1 MVIRSNTE
9 MHPTGLVRHIAT
21 GNLPAVSAYNTRLT
35 NSLLPPK
42 VSQHASQ
49 HPRSGADVQS
59 SGPNLT
65 VSSGHSPFS
74 RSCIMDPVTTF
85 KLVSIA
91 CIWVVG
97 LAGGLTPALL
107 AARHDQSPTLR
118 VLSAFSGG
126 VFLAGGFFHL
136 LHSAVENPALRRW
149 SSQDDGRFAFP
160 YAEMFSTLGFLGL
173 LLLEQAAQ
181 ASMRPAAYLPAK
193 SEDGDEELH
202 GATESD
208 DTYLGDLEEDEAE
221 QALALGSNV
230 RRSRAGHSHLG
241 GSAAEPGSMAVAM
254 VLFIALSF
262 HSVLEGLGIGAQT
275 ETAWGVF
282 LAIVMHKGL
291 AAFALGS
298 GLVQSAMPV
307 AQVTLYMV
315 VFSFMSIIGIVV
327 GWIIAADSSEDSA
340 AAGICVALASGTFIY
355 VAVMEV
361 IPQEFPRHSHDGGH
375 GHQQQSSDTLKK
387 SIALVAGYAI
397 FGALAKWS

>member
-1 MVIRSNTE
+1 MN
-9 MHPTGLVRHIAT
+9 
-21 GNLPAVSAYNTRLT
+21 
-35 NSLLPPK
+35 
-42 VSQHASQ
+42 
-49 HPRSGADVQS
+49 
-59 SGPNLT
+59 
-65 VSSGHSPFS
+65 
-74 RSCIMDPVTTF
+74 PVTVF
-85 KLVSIA
+85 KLVSIV

-97 LAGGLTPALL
+97 LVGGLTPACL
-107 AARHDQSPTLR
+107 ASRHDKSPTLSI
-118 VLSAFSGG
+118 LSAFSGG

-136 LHSAVENPALRRW
+136 LHSAIENPALRKW
-149 SSQDDGRFAFP
+149 STEDEGRYEFP
-160 YAEMFSTLGFLGL
+160 YAEMFCTLGFLGL

-181 ASMRPAAYLPAK
+181 AKMDSSNEAAAQNYMPAK
-193 SEDGDEELH
+193 SEDDEELH

-208 DTYLGDLEEDEAE
+208 DTYLEDLDEEE
-221 QALALGSNV
+221 QGLGSNV
-230 RRSRAGHSHLG
+230 RRSSGHSHFG
-241 GSAAEPGSMAVAM
+241 EAPKEADAGSMAVAM

-282 LAIVMHKGL
+282 MAIIMHKGL

-307 AQVTLYMV
+307 AQVMLYMT
-315 VFSFMSIIGIVV
+315 VFSFMSIIGIIV

-361 IPQEFPRHSHDGGH
+361 IPQEFPRHSHGGDEGH
-375 GHQQQSSDTLKK
+375 GHQHKNKATLKK

-397 FGALAKWS
+397 FGLLAKWS

>member
-1 MVIRSNTE
+1 LSLFFRDLLHVIGASFAE
-9 MHPTGLVRHIAT
+9 QSLTGLHTLQFTKRDNVSEFSVFQVYHT
-21 GNLPAVSAYNTRLT
+21 NLLG
-35 NSLLPPK
+35 SLPI
-42 VSQHASQ
+42 S
-49 HPRSGADVQS
+49 
-59 SGPNLT
+59 
-65 VSSGHSPFS
+65 FS
-74 RSCIMDPVTTF
+74 IMDPVTVF
-85 KLVSIA
+85 KLVSIV

-97 LAGGLTPALL
+97 LVGGLVPALL
-107 AARHDQSPTLR
+107 ASRHDQSPTLH

-136 LHSAVENPALRRW
+136 LHSAMENPALRRW
-149 SSQDDGRFAFP
+149 SSMDEGRYAFP
-160 YAEMFSTLGFLGL
+160 YAEMFCTLGFLGL

-181 ASMRPAAYLPAK
+181 AKMESSSRTNDYLPAK
-193 SEDGDEELH
+193 VEDDDELH

-208 DTYLGDLEEDEAE
+208 DTYTGDEDEE
-221 QALALGSNV
+221 QGVALGKG
-230 RRSRAGHSHLG
+230 RRGHSH
-241 GSAAEPGSMAVAM
+241 SAGEPGSMAVAM

-298 GLVQSAMPV
+298 GLVQSAMPAAHV
-307 AQVTLYMV
+307 MLYMV
-315 VFSFMSIIGIVV
+315 VFSFMSIIGIIV

-361 IPQEFPRHSHDGGH
+361 IPQEFPRHSHGGH
-375 GHQQQSSDTLKK
+375 EGHHQLKAPATLKK
-387 SIALVAGYAI
+387 SIALVVGYAI
-397 FGALAKWS
+397 FGLLAKWS

>member
-1 MVIRSNTE
+1 MVRAALASVHSSNGPRSTPPPVDSI
-9 MHPTGLVRHIAT
+9 M
-21 GNLPAVSAYNTRLT
+21 
-35 NSLLPPK
+35 SLLEQTEYRVPVTFAPH
-42 VSQHASQ
+42 HAPVFCRLFNDTHSSPSFLVFMYVT
-49 HPRSGADVQS
+49 PRSAQS
-59 SGPNLT
+59 GICP
-65 VSSGHSPFS
+65 
-74 RSCIMDPVTTF
+74 MDPVTLF

-91 CIWVVG
+91 GIWLVG
-97 LAGGLTPALL
+97 LAGGLAPALL
-107 AARHDQSPTLR
+107 ASRHDESPTLR

-136 LHSAVENPALRRW
+136 LHAAVENAALRRW
-149 SSQDDGRFAFP
+149 SSMDGGRFAFP

-173 LLLEQAAQ
+173 LLLEQAAHAAVLDG
-181 ASMRPAAYLPAK
+181 ASGYALAK
-193 SEDGDEELH
+193 AQDDDDDDELR

-208 DTYLGDLEEDEAE
+208 DTYVGGLELDDE
-221 QALALGSNV
+221 
-230 RRSRAGHSHLG
+230 RPGHSHAPAG
-241 GSAAEPGSMAVAM
+241 HARKGDAGSLAVAM
-254 VLFIALSF
+254 VLFVALSF

-282 LAIVMHKGL
+282 LAIIMHKGL

-307 AQVTLYMV
+307 GLVMLYMF

-361 IPQEFPRHSHDGGH
+361 IPQEFPRHSHGAGGEH
-375 GHQQQSSDTLKK
+375 DALEQKSADTLKK

-397 FGALAKWS
+397 FGMLAKWS

>member
-1 MVIRSNTE
+1 MN
-9 MHPTGLVRHIAT
+9 
-21 GNLPAVSAYNTRLT
+21 
-35 NSLLPPK
+35 
-42 VSQHASQ
+42 
-49 HPRSGADVQS
+49 
-59 SGPNLT
+59 
-65 VSSGHSPFS
+65 
-74 RSCIMDPVTTF
+74 PVTVF
-85 KLVSIA
+85 KLVSIV

-97 LAGGLTPALL
+97 LVGGLAPACL
-107 AARHDQSPTLR
+107 ASHHDKSPTLSI
-118 VLSAFSGG
+118 LSAFSGG

-136 LHSAVENPALRRW
+136 LHSAIENPALRKW
-149 SSQDDGRFAFP
+149 STEDEGRYEFP
-160 YAEMFSTLGFLGL
+160 YAEMFCTLGFLGL

-181 ASMRPAAYLPAK
+181 AKMDSSNEAKAKDYLPAK
-193 SEDGDEELH
+193 TEDDEELH

-208 DTYLGDLEEDEAE
+208 DTYLEDLDEEE
-221 QALALGSNV
+221 QGLALGSNV
-230 RRSRAGHSHLG
+230 RRSSGHSHFS
-241 GSAAEPGSMAVAM
+241 GSPKEADAGSMAVAM

-282 LAIVMHKGL
+282 MAIIMHKGL

-307 AQVTLYMV
+307 THVMLYMV

-361 IPQEFPRHSHDGGH
+361 IPQEFPRHSHGGDDGH
-375 GHQQQSSDTLKK
+375 GHQQKSKVTLQK
-387 SIALVAGYAI
+387 SLALVAGYAI
-397 FGALAKWS
+397 FGLLAKWS

>member
-1 MVIRSNTE
+1 
-9 MHPTGLVRHIAT
+9 
-21 GNLPAVSAYNTRLT
+21 
-35 NSLLPPK
+35 
-42 VSQHASQ
+42 
-49 HPRSGADVQS
+49 
-59 SGPNLT
+59 
-65 VSSGHSPFS
+65 
-74 RSCIMDPVTTF
+74 MDPVTVF
-85 KLVSIA
+85 KLVSIG

-107 AARHDQSPTLR
+107 ASRHDKSPTLSI
-118 VLSAFSGG
+118 LSAFSGG

-136 LHSAVENPALRRW
+136 LHAAVENPALRRW
-149 SSQDDGRFAFP
+149 STQDEGRYEFP
-160 YAEMFSTLGFLGL
+160 YAEMFCTLGFLGL

-181 ASMRPAAYLPAK
+181 AHMSSSSEAGGYVPAK
-193 SEDGDEELH
+193 GEDDEELR

-208 DTYLGDLEEDEAE
+208 DTYLGDLDVDDEE
-221 QALALGSNV
+221 QALAAASNV
-230 RRSRAGHSHLG
+230 RHSHSHSHG
-241 GSAAEPGSMAVAM
+241 PGQQADEADAGSLAVAM
-254 VLFIALSF
+254 VLFVALSF

-282 LAIVMHKGL
+282 LAIIMHKGL

-307 AQVTLYMV
+307 AYVMLYMF

-361 IPQEFPRHSHDGGH
+361 IPQEFPRHSHGGDE
-375 GHQQQSSDTLKK
+375 GHSHQPKSTVTLKK

-397 FGALAKWS
+397 FGLLAKWS

>member
-1 MVIRSNTE
+1 ME
-9 MHPTGLVRHIAT
+9 
-21 GNLPAVSAYNTRLT
+21 AV
-35 NSLLPPK
+35 
-42 VSQHASQ
+42 
-49 HPRSGADVQS
+49 
-59 SGPNLT
+59 T
-65 VSSGHSPFS
+65 V
-74 RSCIMDPVTTF
+74 F
-85 KLVSIA
+85 KLVSIV

-97 LAGGLTPALL
+97 LAGGLIPALL
-107 AARHDQSPTLR
+107 ASKEGHSPILSI
-118 VLSAFSGG
+118 LSAFSGG

-136 LHSAVENPALRRW
+136 LHSAIENPALR
-149 SSQDDGRFAFP
+149 
-160 YAEMFSTLGFLGL
+160 FLGL

-181 ASMRPAAYLPAK
+181 AKMNSSSDTNTQNYLPAK
-193 SEDGDEELH
+193 TEDDEELH

-208 DTYLGDLEEDEAE
+208 DTYTEDLDEEEG
-221 QALALGSNV
+221 LASVSNI
-230 RRSRAGHSHLG
+230 RRSHAGHSHLG
-241 GSAAEPGSMAVAM
+241 GVGDQADAGSLAVAM

-282 LAIVMHKGL
+282 MAIVMHKGL

-315 VFSFMSIIGIVV
+315 VFSFMSIIGIII

-361 IPQEFPRHSHDGGH
+361 IPQEFPRHSHGGHGDH
-375 GHQQQSSDTLKK
+375 GHQQKNTLTTQKT
-387 SIALVAGYAI
+387 IALVAGYAI
-397 FGALAKWS
+397 FGLLAKWS

>member
-1 MVIRSNTE
+1 
-9 MHPTGLVRHIAT
+9 
-21 GNLPAVSAYNTRLT
+21 
-35 NSLLPPK
+35 
-42 VSQHASQ
+42 
-49 HPRSGADVQS
+49 
-59 SGPNLT
+59 
-65 VSSGHSPFS
+65 
-74 RSCIMDPVTTF
+74 MDPVTVF
-85 KLVSIA
+85 KLVSIV

-97 LAGGLTPALL
+97 LVGGLIPACL
-107 AARHDQSPTLR
+107 ASRHDKSPTLSI
-118 VLSAFSGG
+118 LSAFSGG

-136 LHSAVENPALRRW
+136 LHSAIENPALRKW
-149 SSQDDGRFAFP
+149 STEDEGRYEFP
-160 YAEMFSTLGFLGL
+160 YAEMFCTLGFLGL

-181 ASMRPAAYLPAK
+181 AKMDANNEAAAQNYMPAK
-193 SEDGDEELH
+193 SEDDEELH

-208 DTYLGDLEEDEAE
+208 DTYLEDLDEEE
-221 QALALGSNV
+221 QGLGSNV
-230 RRSRAGHSHLG
+230 RRSSGHSHFG
-241 GSAAEPGSMAVAM
+241 GAPKEADAGSMAVAM

-282 LAIVMHKGL
+282 MAIIMHKGL

-307 AQVTLYMV
+307 THVMLYMV
-315 VFSFMSIIGIVV
+315 VFSFMSIIGIIV

-361 IPQEFPRHSHDGGH
+361 IPQEFPRHSHGGDEGH
-375 GHQQQSSDTLKK
+375 GHHKNKATLQK

-397 FGALAKWS
+397 FGLLAKWS